1 MPNGIRQVARQR
13 TVEQAQSNFERQ
25 HGQQGRVSAISR
37 RFRRRRIEADSDML
51 SSSQIVLLNSAM
63 RFRTLTS
70 GQFSLED
77 SPDLQ
82 VLL

>member
-1 MPNGIRQVARQR
+1 
-13 TVEQAQSNFERQ
+13 
-25 HGQQGRVSAISR
+25 
-37 RFRRRRIEADSDML
+37 ML

-77 SPDLQ
+77 LPDLLYYCRKLISF
-82 VLL
+82 VNAARLSAA

>member
-1 MPNGIRQVARQR
+1 
-13 TVEQAQSNFERQ
+13 
-25 HGQQGRVSAISR
+25 
-37 RFRRRRIEADSDML
+37 ML
-51 SSSQIVLLNSAM
+51 SSSQIVLLNGAM

-77 SPDLQ
+77 LPDLQ